1 MVDYVELQT
10 VSNFSF
16 LHGASHPDEL
26 VSVAKLKGLKAMA
39 LCDRNSFAGTV
50 RAHVAAK
57 EEGLSFIPGLHLDLR
72 DAPSL
77 LCYPTDRDAYG
88 HLCHLLSIG
97 KRRAPKGE
105 CELYLNDLVEYSQGS
120 LFIALQPVQPQ
131 DSLIEELKRLQVSF
145 KDRLWLSVNRH
156 FDGFDEARL
165 QFSERVE
172 QELKLPIVVT
182 NDVHMHTRNRKALQD
197 VLVCIRNHCRLEE
210 AGYRLFP
217 NAERTL
223 KSPEEITVL
232 FPDHPHWI
240 KASLEI
246 AAQCHFSFDEL
257 RYEYPDE
264 TGAETGEAPQDRLTR
279 LTWEGAA
286 KRYPDGLPKKVEHN
300 LKHELDLIE
309 RLNYAPYFL
318 TVYDIVAFARGEG
331 ILCQGRGSAANS
343 SVCYCLYITE
353 VAPDRIDLLFE
364 RFISAARDEP
374 PDIDVDFEHERRE
387 EVIQYIYRRY
397 GRERAGL
404 TATVI
409 TYRSRSAIRE
419 VGKTFGLNDD
429 TLSRM
434 TKTIWGWGSSGIKEE
449 QVIEA
454 GLSPDDARIRAVMEI
469 SAELIGF
476 PRHLSQHVGG
486 FIITQGPLYELSPI
500 ANAAMEGRTT
510 IEWNKEDIEAL
521 GILKIDILALGMLSC
536 IRKSFALLREHKN
549 IDLNLDSLPKED
561 PAVYTMLQKAD
572 AIGVFQVESRAQLSM
587 LPRLK
592 PKEFYD
598 LVVEVAIVR
607 PGPIQGDMVHPYLR
621 RRMGKEKV
629 NYPSYELKE
638 VLKRTYGV
646 PLFQEQAMQVAIV
659 GAGFTPDEADR
670 LRRDMASFRRIGQVQ
685 KHREKFLK
693 GMEDKGYEP
702 DFAERCFQQIE
713 GFADYGF
720 PESHAA
726 SFANL
731 VYVSAW
737 LKCHHPDIF
746 ACAILNSQPMGF
758 YAPAQLIRDARAH
771 HVKILPVDINHSYW
785 DNRLEKQ
792 ALRLGFRQVKGVGE
806 LDALALMNNRPDLGY
821 TDLILLAKQT
831 HLAPSV
837 LEKLADADAFA
848 SLGLSRRDA
857 LWAIRRLGQ
866 GRKQSASLPLFEA
879 INDKHNIGT
888 PAEFGTEKTV
898 TLPEMSIGEEVI
910 EDYASLRLSL
920 KAHPLYLLRDKLTQA
935 GVRPAKDLVNVP
947 NNKKATV
954 AGLTIAR
961 QRPGTASGVVFM
973 TLEDETEIA
982 NIIVWP
988 KVFEAHR
995 RLVMSATLLAVKGK
1009 VQSEDGVIH
1018 VIAEELLDLSGLLQ
1032 ELSRNSVIHSHT
1044 RRHPRNISWTVEPQ
1058 SKNVQDL
1065 AAENQDEDAPFKVD
1079 SRDFH

>member
-1 MVDYVELQT
+1 MTDYVELQC

-26 VSVAKLKGLKAMA
+26 VWAAHAKGLNALA

-57 EEGLSFIPGLHLDLR
+57 EHGLRFIPGLHLDLK

-77 LCYPTDRDAYG
+77 LCYPTDRAAYG
-88 HLCHLLSIG
+88 RLCHLLTIG
-97 KRRAPKGE
+97 KRRAAKGD
-105 CELYLNDLVEYSQGS
+105 CELYLDDLAEFAEGT
-120 LFIALQPVQPQ
+120 LFIALQPTCPSPTHKNDLQ
-131 DSLIEELKRLQVSF
+131 RLQ
-145 KDRLWLSVNRH
+145 DRFNGKLWLSITRH
-156 FDGFDEARL
+156 FDGFDQDRLTFTEAV
-165 QFSERVE
+165 ERDMG
-172 QELKLPIVVT
+172 LPIVVT

-197 VLVCIRNHCRLEE
+197 VLVCIREHCRLES

-223 KSPEEITVL
+223 KGPTEMAAL
-232 FPDHPHWI
+232 FPDHPHWL
-240 KASLEI
+240 AATVEI
-246 AAQCHFSFDEL
+246 ANACHFTFDQL

-264 TGAETGEAPQDRLTR
+264 GSTDDETAQERLTR
-279 LTWEGAA
+279 LTWEGAH
-286 KRYPDGLPKKVEHN
+286 KRYPNGLPDKITNN
-300 LKHELDLIE
+300 LNHELELIG
-309 RLNYAPYFL
+309 RLNFAPYFL
-318 TVYDIVAFARGEG
+318 TVHDIVSFARSQN

-343 SVCYCLYITE
+343 SVCYCLFITE

-364 RFISAARDEP
+364 RFVSAARDEP

-387 EVIQYIYRRY
+387 EVIQYIYQRY

-419 VGKTFGLNDD
+419 VGKVFGLNDD
-429 TLSRM
+429 ILTRLS
-434 TKTIWGWGSSGIKEE
+434 KTIWGWGTSGIDDD
-449 QVIEA
+449 QVREA
-454 GLSPDDARIRAVMEI
+454 GLNPEDKRIRAVMEL

-486 FIITQGPLYELSPI
+486 FVITKGQLYELSPI

-521 GILKIDILALGMLSC
+521 GILKVDVLALGMLSC
-536 IRKSFALLREHKN
+536 IRKSFDLLRDHKN
-549 IDLNLDSLPKED
+549 IDLDLDSLPKED
-561 PAVYTMLQKAD
+561 PAVYQMLQKAD

-592 PKEFYD
+592 PAKFYD

-629 NYPSYELKE
+629 NYPSPELEK
-638 VLKRTYGV
+638 VLERTYGV

-659 GAGFTPDEADR
+659 GAGFTPEDADR

-685 KHREKFLK
+685 QHREKFISGMLK
-693 GMEDKGYEP
+693 NGYEQ

-746 ACAILNSQPMGF
+746 TCALLNSQPMGF

-771 HVKILPVDINHSYW
+771 HVKVLPVDINYSHW
-785 DNRLEKQ
+785 DNRIEKQ
-792 ALRLGFRQVKGVGE
+792 ALRLGFRQVKGVSE
-806 LDALALMNNRPDLGY
+806 LDALTLINARPDFGFS
-821 TDLILLAKQT
+821 DLTLLARQT
-831 HLAPSV
+831 RLAPST

-866 GRKQSASLPLFEA
+866 GRKQAASLPLFDA
-879 INDKHNIGT
+879 IDRTHNIGT
-888 PAEFGTEKTV
+888 PAEYGTEATV
-898 TLPEMSIGEEVI
+898 VLPEMSIGEEVI

-920 KAHPLYLLRDKLTQA
+920 KAHPLLLLRDRLSQA
-935 GVRPAKDLVNVP
+935 GVRASKDLVNVA

-954 AGLTIAR
+954 AGLIIAR
-961 QRPGTASGVVFM
+961 QRPGTASGVVFL
-973 TLEDETEIA
+973 TLEDETDVA

-988 KVFEAHR
+988 KVFEEYR
-995 RLVMSATLLAVKGK
+995 RTLMSATLVAVKGK
-1009 VQSEDGVIH
+1009 VQSGEGVIH

-1032 ELSRNSVIHSHT
+1032 ELSRDTFIQSRT
-1044 RRHPRNISWTVEPQ
+1044 RQHPRNISWSVTPQ
-1058 SKNVQDL
+1058 NKSIHEL
-1065 AAENQDEDAPFKVD
+1065 AEENQDKAVPFKVD

>member
-16 LHGASHPDEL
+16 LHGASHSDEL
-26 VSVAKLKGLKAMA
+26 IWAASAKGLSGLA

-57 EEGLSFIPGLHLDLR
+57 EHNLPFIPGLHLDLK

-77 LCYPTDRDAYG
+77 LCYPTDRAAYG
-88 HLCHLLSIG
+88 RLCHLLTIG
-97 KRRAPKGE
+97 KRRAEKGDI
-105 CELYLNDLVEYSQGS
+105 ELYLSDLSDFAEGS
-120 LFIALQPVQPQ
+120 LFIALQPRRPV
-131 DSLIEELKRLQVSF
+131 DGFMEELKCLKEKLDGSLWMAVS
-145 KDRLWLSVNRH
+145 RH
-156 FDGFDEARL
+156 LDGFDQDRIDFAK
-165 QFSERVE
+165 QVE
-172 QELKLPIVVT
+172 SQLDLPIVAT

-197 VLVCIRNHCRLEE
+197 VLVCIREHCRLET

-223 KSPEEITVL
+223 KSPDEMAAL
-232 FPDHPHWI
+232 FPDTPHWLS
-240 KASLEI
+240 ASCDI
-246 AAQCHFSFDEL
+246 ANACTFSFDEL
-257 RYEYPDE
+257 KYEYPDE
-264 TGAETGEAPQDRLTR
+264 GAEEGENSQERLIR
-279 LTWEGAA
+279 LTWEGAK
-286 KRYPDGLPKKVEHN
+286 KRYPDGLPEKVEKGLH
-300 LKHELDLIE
+300 HELDLIG

-318 TVYDIVAFARGEG
+318 TVYDIVSFARSQN

-343 SVCYCLYITE
+343 SVCYCLFITE

-364 RFISAARDEP
+364 RFVSAARDEP

-387 EVIQYIYRRY
+387 EVIQYIYQRY
-397 GRERAGL
+397 GRDRAGL

-419 VGKTFGLNDD
+419 VGKVFGLHDD
-429 TLSRM
+429 TLTRM
-434 TKTIWGWGSSGIKEE
+434 AKTIWGWGTSGIRED
-449 QVIEA
+449 QVREA
-454 GLSPDDARIRAVMEI
+454 GLSPDDERIRAVMEI

-486 FIITQGPLYELSPI
+486 FVITRGPLHELSPI

-510 IEWNKEDIEAL
+510 IEWNKDDIEAL
-521 GILKIDILALGMLSC
+521 GILKIDVLALGMLSC
-536 IRKSFALLREHKN
+536 IRKSFDLLRDHKN
-549 IDLNLDSLPKED
+549 IDLNLQTLPKED
-561 PAVYTMLQKAD
+561 PAVYHMLQKAD

-629 NYPSYELKE
+629 DYPSKELE
-638 VLKRTYGV
+638 DVLKRTYGV

-659 GAGFTPDEADR
+659 GAGFTPEEADR

-693 GMEDKGYEP
+693 GMLAKGYAEE
-702 DFAERCFQQIE
+702 FAERCFQQIE

-731 VYVSAW
+731 VYVSSW

-746 ACAILNSQPMGF
+746 ACALLNSQPMGF
-758 YAPAQLIRDARAH
+758 YAPAQLIRDARQH
-771 HVKILPVDINHSYW
+771 HVKVLPVDINHSYW
-785 DNRLEKQ
+785 DNHMERE

-806 LDALALMNNRPDLGY
+806 LDALTLISKRPEYGFSDL
-821 TDLILLAKQT
+821 TLLARQT
-831 HLAPSV
+831 RLSPRV

-866 GRKQSASLPLFEA
+866 GHKQAAPLPLFEVLE
-879 INDKHNIGT
+879 NDHNIGT
-888 PAEFGTEKTV
+888 PAEYGTEETV
-898 TLPEMSIGEEVI
+898 VLPEMSVGEEVI

-920 KAHPLYLLRDKLTQA
+920 KAHPLLLLRDRLTQA
-935 GVRPAKDLVNVP
+935 GVCPSKDLVNVP

-954 AGLTIAR
+954 AGLIIAR

-973 TLEDETEIA
+973 TLEDETDIA

-988 KVFEAHR
+988 KVFEEHR
-995 RLVMSATLLAVKGK
+995 RILMSSTLLAVRGK
-1009 VQSEDGVIH
+1009 VQCEDGVIH

-1032 ELSRNSVIHSHT
+1032 ELSQDTVIQSRT
-1044 RRHPRNISWTVEPQ
+1044 RRHPRNISWSVTPQ
-1058 SKNVQDL
+1058 RKSIHELAEESQDK
-1065 AAENQDEDAPFKVD
+1065 DAPFSVD